1 MKVPIVSKFTFGKI
15 TKNILKIIALDTD
28 LYITIYLYSI
38 SSTKEIQYDFE
49 SMAFGNP
56 ASK

>member
-1 MKVPIVSKFTFGKI
+1 MKVPIVSKFTWKI